1 MRWRVYLAIHINVL
15 SVPLISS
22 IVIGLDNLDLE
33 SIDLD
38 GLFTGSNPAI
48 LAEDQASNDLTP
60 ATSDLSSGYSFD
72 PASSTNQSPRG
83 QASSSGSSCSVDHG
97 EYLEAMQVFDGLQLH
112 QRAESEG
119 ACGVPGERESQ
130 QNNIVN
136 FDESIPIRSHDD
148 DYEELC
154 PIIYYRDRQ
163 KAVCDSG
170 NKEDIVPDKLY
181 SDGRQDFTLWFV
193 RRLAV
198 LDIGTYNPVE

>member
-1 MRWRVYLAIHINVL
+1 MRWRVDLAIHINVL

-33 SIDLD
+33 SIHLD
-38 GLFTGSNPAI
+38 GLFTGSDPAI
-48 LAEDQASNDLTP
+48 LAEDHASNGLTP

-72 PASSTNQSPRG
+72 LASSTNQSPTG
-83 QASSSGSSCSVDHG
+83 QASSSGSSCFVDRR

-112 QRAESEG
+112 QRGKSEG
-119 ACGVPGERESQ
+119 ACRVPGERKSQ

-136 FDESIPIRSHDD
+136 FDESIPIRYNDD

-154 PIIYYRDRQ
+154 PTIYYHDRQ

-170 NKEDIVPDKLY
+170 NKEDIVPGELY
-181 SDGRQDFTLWFV
+181 PDGRQDFTLWFV

-198 LDIGTYNPVE
+198 LDMGTYNPVE